1 VIPHAVRKVKPWLVA
16 LVLVVSACTSG
27 AAKRQA
33 LPTTV
38 ASTPPPLPIVTP
50 HGDVA
55 VGSEQEPGC
64 LDWLS
69 TCVTPSPGV
78 FAVEANTLPR
88 AYDFSADGIYKP
100 SILITG
106 EAGVRNNP
114 EQMVTYNINPRAEW
128 SDGQPIT
135 SNDFQYTWQ
144 QIVASPAPIDKSGY
158 SRILTVDDT
167 DPHTAIVT
175 FSTPYPNWKQLF
187 GGTYGIYPSHL
198 LQNADFDTALK
209 DGYTWSGG
217 PWKIDHWSKGVE
229 LKLIPNM
236 NYWGK
241 KPDLNSVTI
250 KFFTDPAAEQ
260 QAFQASQILALY
272 PDAQHPLNAYLS
284 RPGTSVNAV
293 TGLSLVGLW
302 FNVEQTPLN
311 SKAVRQALAYATDR
325 TTIAQEMFITAPVD
339 SKPINSFFTPAYPKG
354 YTEPFGK
361 YHLDLTM
368 VNTLMT
374 GDGWAKGADGIWAK
388 GVSKGVLTLKV
399 DAANPSQMLAAQ
411 LLAAE
416 WQLAGFQLT
425 VAPEALTA
433 LHTDLTGGNF
443 QVAVLAQT
451 ANDDDVGQCDLWCS
465 KNIPKTGAGSATSG
479 TGGSA
484 LGSGGSAVGAG
495 GGVGGVGE
503 VGSAAGVSAATAMN
517 YARISDPTL
526 DRLWTDADNNV
537 DQNAR
542 LQDAVQG
549 QAALADLVP
558 AIPLVAVPDVL
569 IVNTASLAVEGG
581 QFLHNFV
588 TGPYTYLSSWFLK

>member
-1 VIPHAVRKVKPWLVA
+1 VRKLNPWLVA
-16 LVLVVSACTSG
+16 LVLAVSACTSG
-27 AAKRQA
+27 AARRQA

-38 ASTPPPLPIVTP
+38 PSPPPLPIITP

-78 FAVEANTLPR
+78 YAVEANTLPR

-106 EAGVRNNP
+106 EAGVSNTP

-135 SNDFQYTWQ
+135 SSDFKYTWQ
-144 QIVASPAPIDKSGY
+144 QIVASPDPIDKSGY

-167 DPHTAIVT
+167 DPRTAIVT

-250 KFFTDPAAEQ
+250 KFFTDPGAEQ
-260 QAFQASQILALY
+260 KAFQASQILALY
-272 PDAQHPLNAYLS
+272 PDAQHPLNAYLGQS
-284 RPGTSVNAV
+284 GTSFNAV

-302 FNVEQTPLN
+302 FNVVETPLN

-325 TTIAQEMFITAPVD
+325 TTIAQEMFITATVD
-339 SKPINSFFTPAYPKG
+339 SKPNNSFFTPAYPKG

-374 GDGWAKGADGIWAK
+374 GDGWAKDADGIWAK
-388 GVSKGVLTLKV
+388 GQSQAVLTLKV
-399 DAANPSQMLAAQ
+399 DVANPSQMLAAQ

-425 VAPEALTA
+425 VTPEALPA
-433 LHTDLTGGNF
+433 LHTDLSGGNF
-443 QVAVLAQT
+443 QVVVLAQT
-451 ANDDDVGQCDLWCS
+451 ANDDDVAQCDLWCS
-465 KNIPKTGAGSATSG
+465 KNIPKVGAATASPGATG
-479 TGGSA
+479 GGSA
-484 LGSGGSAVGAG
+484 PAGAVGA
-495 GGVGGVGE
+495 
-503 VGSAAGVSAATAMN
+503 AGAVSAATALN

-569 IVNTASLAVEGG
+569 IVNTALLAVEGG